1 MSESSD
7 FKELLRIFNEG
18 RVEYLIVGGYAVMKH
33 SEPRYTKDLDVW
45 VEASPENA
53 ARVFHA
59 LKEFGAPLSNIHEQ
73 DFTKEDL
80 VYQIG
85 VAPNRVDIL
94 MGISG
99 IRFHEA
105 WLSRVEGDF
114 DGIPA
119 QFISRRELIVAK
131 RAAGRPQDVIDA
143 DLLELSEEISVKGA
157 SDNPSGEDSQQ

>member
-33 SEPRYTKDLDVW
+33 AEPRYTKDLDVW
-45 VEASPENA
+45 VEASRENA

-73 DFTKEDL
+73 DFTDEDL

-94 MGISG
+94 MGVSG
-99 IRFHEA
+99 VSFHEA
-105 WLSRVEGDF
+105 WPNRVEADF
-114 DGIPA
+114 DGVPA
-119 QFISRRELIVAK
+119 HFISRRELIVAK
-131 RAAGRPQDVIDA
+131 RAAGRPQDIIDA
-143 DLLELSEEISVKGA
+143 DLLALSEEISERTA
-157 SDNPSGEDSQQ
+157 ADEPSSGDSQE